1 MYYIF
6 FIHRSVDGYL
16 GCFHVLTAI
25 VNSAAVNTGYIWGM
39 GVGGYISSISRSGI
53 SGSYGSF

>member
-6 FIHRSVDGYL
+6 FIHRSVGGYV
-16 GCFHVLTAI
+16 GCFHVWTAI
-25 VNSAAVNTGYIWGM
+25 VNSAAVDAGYVWG
-39 GVGGYISSISRSGI
+39 GGWGYISNISRSGI